1 MRVTLNYGIQF
12 EEIPDFLQKRIELCN
27 ELKDKI
33 DALLIVASY
42 QLSTEE
48 YEALQKCIHD
58 IRLNLS
64 EIDNVLGDV
73 AEMSTGYAN
82 AKDELKKADQVKKA
96 TESYQ
101 AQQQQSQPPEPQ
113 HPTSNPPEADSKIR
127 TFDHMRPK
135 PKDSDPKDCESE
147 DLEDY
152 PDSLSDDLIEPLQGD
167 NDQ

>member
-33 DALLIVASY
+33 DALLTVASY

-48 YEALQKCIHD
+48 YEALQKCIHN

-73 AEMSTGYAN
+73 AEMSTGYAD
-82 AKDELKKADQVKKA
+82 AKDQLKKADQVKKA

-101 AQQQQSQPPEPQ
+101 AQQSQPPEPQ
-113 HPTSNPPEADSKIR
+113 HPTSNPPEAESKIR

-152 PDSLSDDLIEPLQGD
+152 SDSLSDDLIEPLQGD

>member
-12 EEIPDFLQKRIELCN
+12 EEIPDFLQKRIELCG

-33 DALLIVASY
+33 DALLTVASY
-42 QLSTEE
+42 QLSTED
-48 YEALQKCIHD
+48 YEALQKCIHN

-82 AKDELKKADQVKKA
+82 AKDELKKAAQVKKA
-96 TESYQ
+96 AESYQ
-101 AQQQQSQPPEPQ
+101 KQHAQSPEPQ
-113 HPTSNPPEADSKIR
+113 QVTRNSPEVESKIR
-127 TFDHMRPK
+127 TFDHLKSK
-135 PKDSDPKDCESE
+135 PKDTDPKDCESE

-152 PDSLSDDLIEPLQGD
+152 SDSLSDDLIEPLQGD